1 MAFSRQDV
9 RFSEKTIP
17 NGIVAPPQVIF
28 HPSPVYTV
36 EARRLGIQGSVF
48 VQAQFDADGNFK
60 VLRIVRGLGYG
71 LDENALA
78 ALQSWRFLPA
88 VRNGERV
95 SAIAEI
101 EIPFRMPDLDRIRL
115 EVEAHAAMSALHE
128 KVIAMKKAAQDH
140 SQPAN
145 QK

>member
-1 MAFSRQDV
+1 MRKLPLSWFCFVVLVFAGSLQAETTLAFSTQDV

-36 EARRLGIQGSVF
+36 EARRLGIRGSVF
-48 VQAQFDADGNFK
+48 VQAQFDADGNFE

-88 VRNGERV
+88 
-95 SAIAEI
+95 
-101 EIPFRMPDLDRIRL
+101 
-115 EVEAHAAMSALHE
+115 
-128 KVIAMKKAAQDH
+128 
-140 SQPAN
+140 
-145 QK
+145 